1 MGCKLLGMGFL
12 KSIDSFIVGLELFYL
27 VLKFLHAAVEATFE
41 LLNLAFEVSYLG
53 LMILI
58 KLLLFSKQALF
69 VLLEL
74 LEALFLFFDMLR
86 L

>member
-1 MGCKLLGMGFL
+1 
-12 KSIDSFIVGLELFYL
+12 
-27 VLKFLHAAVEATFE
+27 
-41 LLNLAFEVSYLG
+41 
-53 LMILI
+53 MILI
-58 KLLLFSKQALF
+58 KLLLFSKQALL